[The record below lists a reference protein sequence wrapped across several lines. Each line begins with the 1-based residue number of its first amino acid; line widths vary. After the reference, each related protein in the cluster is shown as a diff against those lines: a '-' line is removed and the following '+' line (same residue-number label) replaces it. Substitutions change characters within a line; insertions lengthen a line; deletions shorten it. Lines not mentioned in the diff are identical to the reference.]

1 MTVMSSTRSGHN
13 CSMTNPKLSSN
24 KLVLLTPCENGLVY
38 DPWNTPWPLRN
49 DSMITLV
56 SMTLRD
62 VSQNQLVKHSSSFHH
77 PIHNLIIKSL
87 IYIITLSIGYL
98 LLATQIMNIIKTLSV
113 CILNLQHIKRTHLKN
128 NK

>member
-24 KLVLLTPCENGLVY
+24 KLVLLTPCENGQMY
-38 DPWNTPWPLRN
+38 DPWNVPWPLRN
-49 DSMITLV
+49 DSTITLV

-62 VSQNQLVKHSSSFHH
+62 VSQNQLLKHSSSFHH

-98 LLATQIMNIIKTLSV
+98 LLATQIMSII
-113 CILNLQHIKRTHLKN
+113 
-128 NK
+128 